1 MRRPKDVIAVFP
13 EYLDKNLPRS
23 RGRRLPV
30 SLAVEN
36 PTLEEIQMA
45 ARKLNLD
52 VELRPDAAY
61 PRNWW
66 ERRGMALV
74 KKDGSKLSTL
84 KSLAREI
91 EEYVR
96 PLIEEIKK
104 EQIRQQLLKRER
116 ERKERLLKSL
126 QKSSGKKIKP
136 RKKVK
141 PRK

>member
-1 MRRPKDVIAVFP
+1 MRRPKDMIAVFP

-23 RGRRLPV
+23 RGRRLPR
-30 SLAVEN
+30 SMAVEN
-36 PTLEEIQMA
+36 PTLEEIQLA
-45 ARKLNLD
+45 AKKLNLD
-52 VELRPDAAY
+52 VQVRPDAAY

-66 ERRGMALV
+66 ERRGLALV
-74 KKDGSKLSTL
+74 KKNGSKLSTL

-96 PLIEEIKK
+96 PMIEQLKK
-104 EQIRQQLLKRER
+104 EQVRRQLLKREQ

-136 RKKVK
+136 RGKLK